1 MPNAGLAETYFI
13 VGMMVLILIV
23 GAAAVYLFIKTYRKE
38 VREKE
43 ARKEKQ
49 KAKQRVAEE

>member
-1 MPNAGLAETYFI
+1 MPYAGLAEIYFI

-23 GAAAVYLFIKTYRKE
+23 GSVAVYLFLKTYKKE
-38 VREKE
+38 MRDKD

-49 KAKQRVAEE
+49 KAKQKVAQE

>member
-1 MPNAGLAETYFI
+1 MPYAGLAEIYFI

-23 GAAAVYLFIKTYRKE
+23 GSVAVYLFIKTYKKE
-38 VREKE
+38 MRDKQ

-49 KAKQRVAEE
+49 KAKQKVAQE